1 MRQFVVISLALFLML
16 ACEEEKVFTGIMRDN
31 ISAVEMV
38 RDMGIGVNIGNTLDS
53 IYDGDAIAGETGWG
67 NPEITRDFIRALK
80 KHGYKTIRLPVTWA
94 EHLGPA
100 PDYEIAEAWLARVEQ
115 RVNWC
120 LAEGLYVI
128 VNIHHDGG
136 ESEESWI
143 LNAANDLAG
152 VTEQFAAV
160 WRQIARRF
168 SGASD
173 YLILESMN
181 EVGFNRIDRNRA
193 YDTLNSLNQTFVNTV
208 RSTRSNNASRFLLI
222 AGYYTDIDQTC
233 DVRFLMPQDTTSDRL
248 ILSIH
253 YYTPST
259 FCIAERPDNS
269 WGFRDDW
276 GSEATAASDTAELDR
291 YFDKLKIRFLT
302 GGVPIILGEY
312 GVTRRNKIEAGRV
325 RWITA
330 VTQICI
336 DNGICP
342 VLWDIGLKNGGEIQ
356 RETPYNMGD
365 TLKQVWA
372 SIIIPGGS

>member
-1 MRQFVVISLALFLML
+1 MRQFIVISIALFLVL
-16 ACEEEKVFTGIMRDN
+16 ACEEEKVSTGTVRDD
-31 ISAVEMV
+31 ISAVELV
-38 RDMGIGVNIGNTLDS
+38 RDMGLGMNIGNTLDS
-53 IYDGDAIAGETGWG
+53 IYDGPGVAGETGWG
-67 NPEITRDFIRALK
+67 NPPINRDFIKALK
-80 KHGYKTIRLPVTWA
+80 RHGYKTIRLPVTWA

-100 PDYEIAEAWLARVEQ
+100 PDYEIEEAWLARVEQ
-115 RVNWC
+115 VANWC
-120 LAEGLYVI
+120 IEEELYVI

-143 LNAANDLAG
+143 LDAANDLEG
-152 VTEQFAAV
+152 VTRQFAAV
-160 WRQIARRF
+160 WNQIARRF

-208 RSTRSNNASRFLLI
+208 RAAGSNNASRFLLI

-233 DVRFLMPQDTTSDRL
+233 DVRFLMPNDTANDRL

-259 FCIAERPDNS
+259 FCIAEQRNNS

-276 GSEATAASDTAELDR
+276 GSDDTAAADTAELNR
-291 YFDKLKIRFLT
+291 YFDKLKTRFLNNNI
-302 GGVPIILGEY
+302 PIILGEY
-312 GVTRRNKIEAGRV
+312 GVTRRNKIEEGRV

-356 RETPYNMGD
+356 REAPYEMGD
-365 TLKQVWA
+365 TLKQMWA
-372 SIIIPGGS
+372 LIELPD